1 MQHYGGFW
9 LRFVAYIIDAII
21 MNVVGGVLGLFV
33 GVGVGAAGASE
44 NAVAAST
51 IGAGVLSL
59 VINWLYSAILES
71 SSWQGTVGKKA
82 LGLVVTD
89 ENGRRISFGR
99 ATGRYFAK
107 ILSAIILLFGFFMIG
122 WTERKRGLHD
132 MICRDSGLQGQFARA
147 GPQQCRDFQLNLTNP

>member
-1 MQHYGGFW
+1 MQPYGGFW

-21 MNVVGGVLGLFV
+21 MNIVGGVLGLFV
-33 GVGVGAAGASE
+33 GVGVGAMGAGEEVATAS
-44 NAVAAST
+44 AL
-51 IGAGVLSL
+51 GAGVLSL

-82 LGLVVTD
+82 LSLVVTD
-89 ENGRRISFGR
+89 ENGGRISFGR

-107 ILSAIILLFGFFMIG
+107 ILSSIILLIGFFMIG

-132 MICRDSGLQGQFARA
+132 MICGTLVYKANSPELVRNNADIFS
-147 GPQQCRDFQLNLTNP
+147 